1 MSKAREYLAKAKQHE
16 KRAKQVRDAEN
27 REWHS
32 GLARI
37 YRMLAETEGEA
48 VRQRLKMAA

>member
-37 YRMLAETEGEA
+37 YRMLAETESEFIT
-48 VRQRLKMAA
+48 QRLMPA